1 MKKTYMTP
9 SMVMVRLLHQ
19 SIICQSPQ
27 MTSMSPGETHYG
39 GGSSNNTSNNAG
51 YNSNEARTRES
62 SGVWDNE
69 W

>member
-9 SMVMVRLLHQ
+9 SIVAVSLQHQ
-19 SIICQSPQ
+19 SIICQST
-27 MTSMSPGETHYG
+27 MTSMSKGETGYG
-39 GGSSNNTSNNAG
+39 GASSNNTSG
-51 YNSNEARTRES
+51 EVRTRES